1 MTFLL
6 KDPGAVLDYL
16 IDWGAEYLDGEPA
29 LTIAASDLAAI
40 GSGPAQ
46 VEVRQIGDFAA
57 SRPAQAS
64 INLL

>member
-1 MTFLL
+1 VTILGPL
-6 KDPGAVLDYL
+6 AS
-16 IDWGAEYLDGEPA
+16 AEFTCGEPA